1 MVIMKLFKKLLR
13 DLKESKGQFIAI
25 TIVIIIGALCFT
37 GFSTMTSVFKDY
49 IDDYYKKY
57 NLADIW
63 SYYYQISSDDINKI
77 ENIDGV
83 NSAEGRYS
91 LDFKYKVDDEDTTIR
106 LHSYS
111 EDSKINI
118 PYIVEGDYPKSTH
131 DVVLDNNYAQ
141 KHNIKVGDKIT
152 LNYENKKNIDLTVTG
167 LIEDV
172 EYVEKIINS
181 YDSIPDHSKYGIG
194 YFNEDIV
201 TEIAGKKMPYTD
213 VLVDTTDKADTG
225 KIIDKIEEETK
236 NSSYLYSIDR
246 SKQISY
252 AAFNGEIEQFGS
264 ISALFPV
271 LFYGIAAII
280 IFITMTR
287 LVDHQRNQIGIMKAL
302 GVKKSKIMIHYIEYP
317 IIITLVGS
325 LFGSIIGSILVPKY
339 MILMYEGTYTLPGIG
354 IRLYTEKILLSVVI
368 AIIFGVLASYF
379 SCRKTL
385 KESASSAMR
394 PLAPK
399 AGKKLLI
406 ERCKKIWAGLSYSNK
421 IVMRNTFSNKKRA
434 ILSSIGIIGSIS
446 LIITAFGMKDSMD
459 KVLDTQYDKIYNYDF
474 KVSYTDNKVSA
485 EELDLPENITY
496 KEVMET
502 SYEVKNDNE
511 VLNGSIVC
519 IDDNK
524 DYISILDLDEK
535 DINVSDDGVIISKYL
550 SEKFNLKKG
559 DTIKIKLTGPD
570 YKGASFNA
578 KIINVSTQ
586 YMTQDI
592 YCTQNL
598 LKENNIDT
606 KSTAL
611 LVKLTN
617 NNSYKKVLDSFKN
630 QSKVD
635 NVVST
640 KESKADLV
648 EYCAAMNSLVALL
661 IVFALLLSFAVIYNI
676 SSINIMERERVI
688 ATLKVLGN
696 RRNKINGLILKENM
710 IITVIAVILGT
721 PIGLLLLKFILLS
734 AETDTFSYPLVISV
748 RTIILPI
755 ILTFLFTFV
764 SSLALRRKIKK
775 VDMVEALKTL
785 E

>member
-1 MVIMKLFKKLLR
+1 
-13 DLKESKGQFIAI
+13 
-25 TIVIIIGALCFT
+25 
-37 GFSTMTSVFKDY
+37 
-49 IDDYYKKY
+49 
-57 NLADIW
+57 
-63 SYYYQISSDDINKI
+63 
-77 ENIDGV
+77 
-83 NSAEGRYS
+83 
-91 LDFKYKVDDEDTTIR
+91 
-106 LHSYS
+106 
-111 EDSKINI
+111 
-118 PYIVEGDYPKSTH
+118 
-131 DVVLDNNYAQ
+131 
-141 KHNIKVGDKIT
+141 
-152 LNYENKKNIDLTVTG
+152 
-167 LIEDV
+167 
-172 EYVEKIINS
+172 
-181 YDSIPDHSKYGIG
+181 
-194 YFNEDIV
+194 
-201 TEIAGKKMPYTD
+201 
-213 VLVDTTDKADTG
+213 
-225 KIIDKIEEETK
+225 
-236 NSSYLYSIDR
+236 
-246 SKQISY
+246 
-252 AAFNGEIEQFGS
+252 
-264 ISALFPV
+264 
-271 LFYGIAAII
+271 
-280 IFITMTR
+280 
-287 LVDHQRNQIGIMKAL
+287 
-302 GVKKSKIMIHYIEYP
+302 
-317 IIITLVGS
+317 
-325 LFGSIIGSILVPKY
+325 
-339 MILMYEGTYTLPGIG
+339 
-354 IRLYTEKILLSVVI
+354 
-368 AIIFGVLASYF
+368 
-379 SCRKTL
+379 
-385 KESASSAMR
+385 MR

-734 AETDTFSYPLVISV
+734 AETDAFSYPLVISV